1 MIEVRIATERD
12 MDALLHIRLCMLRE
26 LHGLREDDAFDSAF
40 LEATRAA
47 LRPGASVTAVAEE
60 DGAIIGCATLC
71 PLRLLPTWQHRSG
84 RRGHIMN
91 VYTSPAHRRRGAARR
106 MLALLIAVAGE
117 QGMTELSLDATE
129 EGRPLYL
136 SLGFVANG
144 EGMVLPL
151 NP

>member
-1 MIEVRIATERD
+1 MIAVRIADAQDTE
-12 MDALLHIRLCMLRE
+12 ALLRIRLCMLRE
-26 LHGLREDDAFDSAF
+26 LHALGEEYAFDSAF

-47 LRPGASVTAVAEE
+47 LQPDASVTAVAEE

-71 PLRLLPTWQHRSG
+71 PLQLLPTWQHRTG

-91 VYTSPAHRRRGAARR
+91 VYTSPAHRRRGVARR
-106 MLALLIAVAGE
+106 MLTLLIAVAGE

-136 SLGFVANG
+136 SLGFEENR
-144 EGMVLPL
+144 EGMVLELHP
-151 NP
+151 

>member
-1 MIEVRIATERD
+1 MIEVRIATEQD
-12 MDALLHIRLCMLRE
+12 ADALLHIRLCMLRE
-26 LHGLREDDAFDSAF
+26 LHGLGEDDAFDSAF

-47 LRPGASVTAVAEE
+47 LQPDASVTAVAEE

-71 PLRLLPTWQHRSG
+71 PLQLLPTWQHRTG

-91 VYTSPAHRRRGAARR
+91 VYTIPAHRRRGAARR
-106 MLALLIAVAGE
+106 MLALLIAGAGE

-136 SLGFVANG
+136 SLGFEENR
-144 EGMVLPL
+144 EGMVLELHP
-151 NP
+151 